1 MVVILETRDSQVLL
15 TRRASHMRTFPGVWV
30 PPGGHI
36 ELGETLLEAGLR
48 ELQVRLLGHYSEGS
62 VLSSQ
67 EETGLDVGGLVETSE
82 VLCLWESVFP
92 YILSM
97 GQPRRHH
104 IV

>member
-1 MVVILETRDSQVLL
+1 
-15 TRRASHMRTFPGVWV
+15 MRTFPGIWV

-36 ELGETLLEAGLR
+36 EYGETLLQAGLR
-48 ELQVRLLGHYSEGS
+48 EL
-62 VLSSQ
+62 Q
-67 EETGLDVGGLVETSE
+67 EETGLDVGGLVESSE

-104 IV
+104 VVVYLHLGLATTAAELQDRQGEYLAQTEEEK